1 MKKLLQYIPSKEL
14 YYFGLL
20 LFAASLPL
28 SKFTI
33 SLAQF
38 IIAGNWLLEGN
49 FKNKWELIKQNKVA
63 LILMSLYAIH
73 LIGLWN
79 TSNFT
84 FAFKDLKTK
93 SPILVFPF
101 LMATSKALDRKQI
114 NQILFLLYLAT
125 LVSSLIS
132 LAIYVGLTG
141 KTITDIRQISPLISH
156 IRLALLVCVAV
167 AIAVY
172 FYNTIEQVPW
182 LKLKALQLKI
192 ILLLS
197 IIWMILFLIILESL
211 TGLFVL
217 VTGFLVFCLYKIA
230 FKKGPL
236 MLKLKYA
243 LVIIVAL
250 SLGYVVAYYSIKP
263 MMAKD
268 NINIKTLPKT
278 TKNGNTYTHYVNEKF
293 TENGHFYGLYQCELE
308 LKKAWNSRSKLAY
321 NSLDEKQQM
330 VNFTIMRYLTSKNL
344 SKDSLGVWQLSQQDI
359 TYIENGIPN
368 YKIPQMNPIESRAYQ
383 VYCEYQSFKEGYN
396 SSGHSLTMRIHYW
409 QAALLIIKDHFFT
422 GVGTGDLENE
432 FQAKYVEINSPLEL
446 TWRHRAHNQ
455 YLTMMVAFGIFGFL
469 YFVFWLF
476 APAYFKKGKLHPIY
490 FAFLFTFLISM
501 LFEDTLETQAGLSFA
516 VFFSSLF
523 LLEEKYLESEKAF

>member
-1 MKKLLQYIPSKEL
+1 LKKLLPYIPSKEL

-49 FKNKWELIKQNKVA
+49 FKNKWDLIKQNKIA

-84 FAFKDLKTK
+84 FALKDLKTK

-101 LMATSKALDRKQI
+101 LMATSKVLDRKQV

-132 LAIYVGLTG
+132 LAVYVGLTG
-141 KTITDIRQISPLISH
+141 KVITDIRQISPLISH
-156 IRLALLVCVAV
+156 IRLALLVCVAI
-167 AIAVY
+167 AIAIY
-172 FYNTIEQVPW
+172 FFNTLDQVPW
-182 LKLKALQLKI
+182 LRLKTTTFKML
-192 ILLLS
+192 LLLS
-197 IIWMILFLIILESL
+197 VAWMFLFLVILESL

-217 VTGFLVFCLYKIA
+217 AAGFLLFCVYKIV
-230 FKKGPL
+230 FEKGVIWH
-236 MLKLKYA
+236 KLKYA
-243 LVIIVAL
+243 LVIIIAL
-250 SLGYVVAYYSIKP
+250 SLGYIVAYHSIKP

-268 NINIKTLPKT
+268 NINFSTLPKT
-278 TKNGNTYTHYVNEKF
+278 TKNGNAYTHFTNEKF
-293 TENGHFYGLYQCELE
+293 TENGHFYGLYQCVPE
-308 LKKAWNSRSKLAY
+308 LKKAWNSRSKLPY
-321 NSLDEKQQM
+321 DSLDEKEQM

-344 SKDSLGVWQLSQQDI
+344 GKDSLGVWQLTQQDI
-359 TYIENGIPN
+359 HHIENGIPN
-368 YKIPQMNPIESRAYQ
+368 YKIPQMNPLESRAYQ

-409 QAALLIIKDHFFT
+409 QAALLIIKDHLFT
-422 GVGTGDLENE
+422 GVGTGDLEDA

-446 TWRHRAHNQ
+446 PWRHRAHNQ

-516 VFFSSLF
+516 VFFGSLF
-523 LLEEKYLESEKAF
+523 LLEEE